1 MTNAT
6 TFLWR
11 FSSHIQ
17 RGFSWNF
24 SLRVNKGNGKQ
35 KSRENWSGKNKK
47 INVLVSRTNQMIQF
61 FLITVFWHD
70 LHQGNILLSTP
81 TTLMLI
87 FYPLSLFEFRLG
99 LNWAGSKKAVYKL
112 RCNNRSSS
120 TWKLFAIRKSIP
132 NLFQCKRTAL
142 DARRITQVYFYCLYA
157 ADLSEP
163 LTPFRSPSNLLL
175 PQLCG
180 QLLTPY

>member
-1 MTNAT
+1 
-6 TFLWR
+6 
-11 FSSHIQ
+11 
-17 RGFSWNF
+17 
-24 SLRVNKGNGKQ
+24 
-35 KSRENWSGKNKK
+35 
-47 INVLVSRTNQMIQF
+47 MIQS

-81 TTLMLI
+81 TTLILI

-112 RCNNRSSS
+112 RCNNRSPS

-142 DARRITQVYFYCLYA
+142 DARRITQVNFCWLYA

-163 LTPFRSPSNLLL
+163 LTPFRSPSNVLL

-180 QLLTPY
+180 QLLTPYWSIFQSQIFPLLTKVFSPQNPTKTYDPDSDKNETFLSSIQQ

>member
-1 MTNAT
+1 
-6 TFLWR
+6 
-11 FSSHIQ
+11 
-17 RGFSWNF
+17 
-24 SLRVNKGNGKQ
+24 
-35 KSRENWSGKNKK
+35 
-47 INVLVSRTNQMIQF
+47 MIQS

-70 LHQGNILLSTP
+70 LLQGNILLSTP

-142 DARRITQVYFYCLYA
+142 DARRITQVNFCWLYA

-163 LTPFRSPSNLLL
+163 LTPFRSPSNVLL
-175 PQLCG
+175 PTPTLWPVIDTILIHFSIANFPLGQRYAEEQITIVKLC
-180 QLLTPY
+180 LSWPTT